1 MSYDSLEIT
10 WMIYQDVYVVLYQW
24 YDNTEVVAIAN
35 TQEVAQQILDKA
47 IAENPNNAYFH
58 IEKNKLYL

>member
-1 MSYDSLEIT
+1 MSYDSLEIK
-10 WMIYQDVYVVLYQW
+10 MANKDVYVVLYQW
-24 YDNTEVVAIAN
+24 YDTTEVVAIAN

-47 IAENPNNAYFH
+47 IAKNPSNAYFH